1 MPDTQATL
9 HIVLLA
15 FKAAELRE
23 DAQQHT
29 INSSGDPHPA
39 LTIRRATESLFD

>member
-1 MPDTQATL
+1 MPDTKATL
-9 HIVLLA
+9 HIVLSA

-29 INSSGDPHPA
+29 INSSSDHHPA
-39 LTIRRATESLFD
+39 LTIRRVMDSLFD